1 MNATSAAPVVVI
13 VDGYSNSG
21 AYVAEYAGLGVDA
34 LHVRSTAEFLPKM
47 VPPDLSVYRETF
59 VCADADAVDATVD
72 ALRGYAPIA
81 VVAGQEPGVPLADLL
96 SERLG
101 VATNGTAKS
110 PARRDKFTMIET
122 VRAAGLHCAG
132 QFVGS
137 DPAGITGWARDLGSY
152 PVVVKP
158 RSSSSSDNVFICRS
172 EAEVSQAARA
182 VLAGITMY
190 DQRNT
195 DVLVQS
201 YLDGTE
207 YIVDTVSAN
216 GRHTVCGVWRY
227 DKNLLPSGRPVYD
240 LDVLQDPDAPH
251 VRELIAYVLRVLD
264 ALGIEH
270 GPGHAEVIMT
280 ESGPALVE
288 LGARLNGNMN
298 PAHHEAFS
306 GTNPARL
313 GALAYARPA
322 EFTARYAG
330 KVYAKSCEAVVH
342 NAATSREGLVT
353 GIDEAVVDKIASLPT
368 VREVVVRRPAG
379 TRLVPTVDLMTS
391 PMRVFHIG
399 GSHAEILADHQVIGQ
414 LTEDVFRL
422 ADPTA

>member
-1 MNATSAAPVVVI
+1 MDTTSAAPKVVV

-21 AYVAEYAGLGVDA
+21 AFVAEFARLGIAA
-34 LHVRSTAEFLPKM
+34 LHVQSTAEFLPKM
-47 VPPDLSVYRETF
+47 VPPDLSVYEDTF
-59 VCADADAVDATVD
+59 VCAGADAVDATVD
-72 ALRGYAPIA
+72 RLRAYAPIA
-81 VVAGQEPGVPLADLL
+81 VIAGQEPGVPLADLL

-101 VATNGTAKS
+101 VATNGTAGS
-110 PARRDKFTMIET
+110 AARRDKFTMIET

-132 QFVGS
+132 QFVS
-137 DPAGITGWARDLGSY
+137 ADPDRITDWAREHGRY

-158 RSSSSSDNVFICRS
+158 RSSSSSDNVFICAS
-172 EAEVSQAARA
+172 PEEVAEAAQA

-190 DQRNT
+190 DQRNN

-227 DKNLLPSGRPVYD
+227 DKRLLPSGRPIYD

-270 GPGHAEVIMT
+270 GPGHSEVIMT

-298 PAHHEAFS
+298 PAHHDAFS

-313 GALAYARPA
+313 NALAYARPA
-322 EFTARYAG
+322 EFAARFGG
-330 KVYAKSCEAVVH
+330 KVYTKRCEAVVH
-342 NAATSREGLVT
+342 NAATSRQGLVT
-353 GIDEAVVDKIASLPT
+353 AVDEAVVDKIAALPT

-379 TRLVPTVDLMTS
+379 TRLLPTVDLMTS
-391 PMRVFHIG
+391 PLRVFHIG
-399 GSHAEILADHQVIGQ
+399 DSHAEILADHQVVGQ
-414 LTEDVFRL
+414 LAEDVFRL
-422 ADPTA
+422 AAQA

>member
-1 MNATSAAPVVVI
+1 MNVTTAAPVVVI

-21 AYVAEYAGLGVDA
+21 AYIAEFARLGVAA
-34 LHVRSTAEFLPKM
+34 LHVQSTAEFLPKM
-47 VPPDLSVYRETF
+47 VPPDLSGYRETF
-59 VCADADAVDATVD
+59 VCADADAVDAVLD
-72 ALRGYAPIA
+72 RLRGHAPIA
-81 VVAGQEPGVPLADLL
+81 VIAGQEPGVPLADLL

-132 QFVGS
+132 QFVGA
-137 DPAGITGWARDLGSY
+137 DLAEITGWARSHGRY

-172 EAEVSQAARA
+172 EAEVAEAARA

-195 DVLVQS
+195 DVLIQS

-216 GRHTVCGVWRY
+216 GQHTVCGVWRY
-227 DKNLLPSGRPVYD
+227 DKNLLPSGRPIYD

-264 ALGIEH
+264 ALGIAH

-288 LGARLNGNMN
+288 LGARFNGNMN
-298 PAHHEAFS
+298 PAHHDEFS

-322 EFTARYAG
+322 EFAARYG
-330 KVYAKSCEAVVH
+330 GTVYAKSCEAVVH
-342 NAATSREGLVT
+342 NAATSRAGRVT
-353 GIDEAVVDKIASLPT
+353 AIDDAVVDKIASLPT
-368 VREVVVRRPAG
+368 VRELVVRRPVG

-391 PMRVFHIG
+391 PLRVFHTG
-399 GSHAEILADHQVIGQ
+399 DSHTEILADYQVIRQ
-414 LTEDVFRL
+414 LAEDVFRL
-422 ADPTA
+422 DEPA

>member
-1 MNATSAAPVVVI
+1 MNATPDTAVVVI

-21 AYVAEYAGLGVDA
+21 AFVAEFARLGIAA
-34 LHVRSTAEFLPKM
+34 LHVQSTAEFMPKM
-47 VPPDLSVYRETF
+47 LPPDLSVYEDTF
-59 VCADADAVDATVD
+59 VCAGPDAVDATVER
-72 ALRGYAPIA
+72 LRAYAPIA
-81 VVAGQEPGVPLADLL
+81 VIAGQEPGVPLADLL

-110 PARRDKFTMIET
+110 SARRDKFTMIET

-132 QFVGS
+132 QFVS
-137 DPAGITGWARDLGSY
+137 ADPAEITGWARGHARY

-158 RSSSSSDNVFICRS
+158 RSSSSSDNVFICGS
-172 EAEVSQAARA
+172 EAEVAEAAQA

-195 DVLVQS
+195 DVLIQS

-207 YIVDTVSAN
+207 FIVDTVSAN

-227 DKNLLPSGRPVYD
+227 DKNLLPSGRRIYD
-240 LDVLQDPDAPH
+240 LDVLQDPDAPD
-251 VRELIAYVLRVLD
+251 VRALIAYVLRVLD

-270 GPGHAEVIMT
+270 GPGHTEVIMT

-288 LGARLNGNMN
+288 LGARLNGNMST
-298 PAHHEAFS
+298 AHHDAFS

-313 GALAYARPA
+313 NALAYARPD
-322 EFTARYAG
+322 EFAARYGG
-330 KVYAKSCEAVVH
+330 KVYDKRCEAVVH

-353 GIDEAVVDKIASLPT
+353 GIDDAVVDKIAALPT
-368 VREVVVRRPAG
+368 VREVVVRRQAG
-379 TRLVPTVDLMTS
+379 VRLVPTVDLMTS
-391 PMRVFHIG
+391 PLRVFHIG
-399 GSHAEILADHQVIGQ
+399 GSHAEILADYQVIGQ
-414 LTEDVFRL
+414 LTEDVFQL
-422 ADPTA
+422 AEPA

>member
-1 MNATSAAPVVVI
+1 MEATSAAPVVVV
-13 VDGYSNSG
+13 VDGYSNAG
-21 AYVAEYAGLGVDA
+21 AFVGEFARLGVSA
-34 LHVRSTAEFLPKM
+34 LHVRGTAEFLPKM
-47 VPPDLSVYRETF
+47 VPPDLSVYQDTF
-59 VCADADAVDATVD
+59 VCADADAVDALVERLG
-72 ALRGYAPIA
+72 AYEPIA
-81 VVAGQEPGVPLADLL
+81 VIAGQEPGVPLADLL

-101 VATNGTAKS
+101 VATNGTARS
-110 PARRDKFTMIET
+110 AARRDKFTMIET
-122 VRAAGLHCAG
+122 VRAAGLHCAA
-132 QFVGS
+132 QFVS
-137 DPAGITGWARDLGSY
+137 PDPAEITGWARGHGRY

-158 RSSSSSDNVFICRS
+158 RSSSSSDNVFVCRS
-172 EAEVSQAARA
+172 EEQVAEAARA

-216 GRHTVCGVWRY
+216 GHHTVCGVWRY

-280 ESGPALVE
+280 EAGPALVE

-298 PAHHEAFS
+298 TAHHDEFS

-313 GALAYARPA
+313 NALAYTRPA
-322 EFTARYAG
+322 EFAARYGG
-330 KVYAKSCEAVVH
+330 KVYAKRHEAVVH
-342 NAATSREGLVT
+342 NVTTSREGLVT
-353 GIDEAVVDKIASLPT
+353 AIDDSVVDKIAALPT

-391 PMRVFHIG
+391 PLRVFHIG
-399 GSHAEILADHQVIGQ
+399 GSHAEILADHQVVGQ
-414 LTEDVFRL
+414 LTDDVFRL
-422 ADPTA
+422 AEPA

>member
-1 MNATSAAPVVVI
+1 MNATPAGPSVVI

-21 AYVAEYAGLGVDA
+21 AYTGEYAALGVGA
-34 LHVRSTAEFLPKM
+34 LHVQSTAEFLPKM
-47 VPPDLSVYRETF
+47 VPPDLSAYRETF
-59 VCADADAVDATVD
+59 VCEGPDAVEDLVER
-72 ALRGYAPIA
+72 LRPYAPIA
-81 VVAGQEPGVPLADLL
+81 VSAGQEPGVPLADLL

-101 VATNGTAKS
+101 VATNGTAGS
-110 PARRDKFTMIET
+110 RARRDKFTMIET
-122 VRAAGLHCAG
+122 VRAAGLHCAE

-137 DPAGITGWARDLGSY
+137 DPAGITAWARERGY

-158 RSSSSSDNVFICRS
+158 RSSSSSDNVFVCRT
-172 EAEVSQAARA
+172 EAEVTRAARS

-190 DQRNT
+190 DERNT

-201 YLDGTE
+201 HLDGTE
-207 YIVDTVSAN
+207 YIVDTVSAH
-216 GRHTVCGVWRY
+216 GRHAVCGVWRY
-227 DKNLLPSGRPVYD
+227 DKNLLPSGRPLYD

-264 ALGIEH
+264 ALGIRH

-280 ESGPALVE
+280 DSGPALVE

-298 PAHHEAFS
+298 PGHHEAFS

-313 GALAYARPA
+313 AALAYARPA
-322 EFTARYAG
+322 EFTARHG
-330 KVYAKSCEAVVH
+330 GTVYAKSCEAVVH

-353 GIDEAVVDKIASLPT
+353 GIDTAVLDKIASLPT

-391 PMRVFHIG
+391 PLRVFHTAR
-399 GSHAEILADHQVIGQ
+399 SQRDILADYRVVGQ
-414 LTEDVFRL
+414 LTDDVFRL
-422 ADPTA
+422 AGPAG